1 MAVMANQ
8 MMIRLFGH
16 IRGDQVKRD
25 NYLTIRRE
33 SGQLA
38 QANLTNGDKEGI
50 LL

>member
-8 MMIRLFGH
+8 MMIGLSGH
-16 IRGDQVKRD
+16 IRGRPSQAGH
-25 NYLTIRRE
+25 LTIRSE

-50 LL
+50 LI